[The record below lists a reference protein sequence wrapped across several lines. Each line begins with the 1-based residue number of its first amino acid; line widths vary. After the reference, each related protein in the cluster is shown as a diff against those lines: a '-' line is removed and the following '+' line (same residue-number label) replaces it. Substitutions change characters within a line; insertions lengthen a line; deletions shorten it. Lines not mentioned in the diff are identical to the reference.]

1 MNKVLVIAP
10 HPDDETLGCGGT
22 LLRHKS
28 EGDIIYWCIVTDMKE
43 SYGFTKDKVEKR
55 QNEIKKVSGMYGF
68 EDVFNLS
75 FRPMGLTSSSIP
87 ALIKAFGDIISKIK
101 PNILYIPHYNDPH
114 SDHRIVFDA
123 LRPYFKSFRYPF
135 IKKILMMEIPSETD
149 HQFIS
154 SFQPNVFVD
163 ISNFIDDKIEI
174 MKVYESEVGEHPFP
188 RSVESIRS
196 VAICRG
202 S

>member
-1 MNKVLVIAP
+1 
-10 HPDDETLGCGGT
+10 
-22 LLRHKS
+22 
-28 EGDIIYWCIVTDMKE
+28 
-43 SYGFTKDKVEKR
+43 
-55 QNEIKKVSGMYGF
+55 
-68 EDVFNLS
+68 
-75 FRPMGLTSSSIP
+75 
-87 ALIKAFGDIISKIK
+87 
-101 PNILYIPHYNDPH
+101 
-114 SDHRIVFDA
+114 
-123 LRPYFKSFRYPF
+123 
-135 IKKILMMEIPSETD
+135 MEIPSETD